1 MEVGPLTP
9 AQRRGFWITAAV
21 VAVTRLLALSATP
34 WDWDEALFMSAMRD
48 YDVAEHRPH
57 PPGFP
62 IYIALANVFGVLFA
76 SEFEALRAIN
86 LIAAVLAFPLLFAL
100 ARALRMDFTT
110 SWLAALLFVFFPNVW
125 FFGGSAFSDV
135 PSVVVA
141 VGAAALLL
149 RGRTDRRAFLAGC
162 AVAAIGI
169 GMRPQ
174 NALMAAYPVLA
185 ATWSAFRARR
195 YRDIAAGALT
205 GIVIL
210 AAAFGGA
217 VRATGSWERYRG
229 ATMAH
234 REYIANVDS
243 YLSPHRA
250 PVGRLLDEFYLNP
263 FGVRGVAVAVVALA
277 LIGALR
283 ARRPA
288 LESLAIF
295 GPFAA
300 FAVFML
306 DHHSANRFSIGYTPL
321 FALLAAEGARVVGAA
336 SSRAAGAL
344 QGRAFPAAGRGVQL
358 LLAGGSALILAV
370 WGWPAIRTAAT
381 TAAPTHAAMRWIVAN
396 VDPAAARMWVHG
408 SMLPFARY
416 YLTGYQYEIFDGD
429 PPLSGIDDVRGHWI
443 VSEGSP
449 IGESAL
455 LFRRDHG
462 RLWKIVRRRYFETH
476 VRPATSHVVFE
487 EGWHAP
493 ESDAQRA
500 WRWMGLE
507 SRAILPG
514 LTGEAELGLEFYVP
528 LDALPEPPEVTVVL
542 NGAVVDR
549 FRARQATMT
558 RSWRVPAR
566 EGANELRITLDRAV
580 NPARAGLSGDAR
592 DLGIR
597 LDAIR
602 WKAVEP

>member
-1 MEVGPLTP
+1 
-9 AQRRGFWITAAV
+9 
-21 VAVTRLLALSATP
+21 
-34 WDWDEALFMSAMRD
+34 MSAMHE
-48 YDVAEHRPH
+48 YDIAEHRPH

-62 IYIALANVFGVLFA
+62 VYIALAKVVGILFESDFA
-76 SEFEALRAIN
+76 ALRAIN

-110 SWLAALLFVFFPNVW
+110 SCLAALLFVFFPNVW
-125 FFGGSAFSDV
+125 FFGGTAFSDV

-162 AVAAIGI
+162 AVAAFGM

-185 ATWSAFRARR
+185 ASWSAFRARR
-195 YRDIAAGALT
+195 YRDIAAGALI
-205 GIVIL
+205 GIAIL

-217 VRATGSWERYRG
+217 VWATGSWERYRS
-229 ATMAH
+229 ATLAH
-234 REYIANVDS
+234 REYIAKIDS
-243 YLSPHRA
+243 FLA
-250 PVGRLLDEFYLNP
+250 PGRPPVLRLLDDFYLHPMGVELYLNP
-263 FGVRGVAVAVVALA
+263 FGVGGAGVAVAVLV

-300 FAVFML
+300 FAIFML

-336 SSRAAGAL
+336 SSGAAAAV
-344 QGRAFPAAGRGVQL
+344 RRSASPAVRRGVQL
-358 LLAGGSALILAV
+358 VLGGGSAMILAV

-381 TAAPTHAAMRWIVAN
+381 TPAPPDAAMRWIVAN
-396 VDPAAARMWVHG
+396 VDPAAARVWVHG
-408 SMLPFARY
+408 SMQPFARY
-416 YLTGYQYEIFDGD
+416 YLTGYRYEIFDAD
-429 PPLSGIDDVRGHWI
+429 PPLSRIDDVRGHWI
-443 VSEGSP
+443 VSEGPP

-455 LFRRDHG
+455 LFRREHG
-462 RLWKIVRRRYFETH
+462 RLWKIARKRYFETH
-476 VRPATSHVVFE
+476 VRPATTHVDFE
-487 EGWHAP
+487 DGWHAP
-493 ESDAQRA
+493 ESDAHRA

-514 LTGEAELGLEFYVP
+514 FTGEAELGLEFYVP

-542 NGAVVDR
+542 NGAVIDR
-549 FRARQATMT
+549 FRAREATMT

-566 EGANELRITLDRAV
+566 EGSNELRITLDRAV
-580 NPARAGLSGDAR
+580 NPARAGLSGDPR
-592 DLGIR
+592 DLGLR

-602 WKAVEP
+602 WKTVEP